1 MAFRRNAESNR
12 NALFGSN
19 SGAGKSSSFA
29 SSSARV
35 NNAVTT
41 SSSTSTSIP
50 KRTTPVS
57 RGLTGDAKIEKM
69 KEAESYRDKA
79 KKALTRSLFSSP
91 DPIAGAMFY
100 HRAAECYK
108 QCGENRLERLHR
120 IASGDCQMG
129 QGAYASAAAEYVRAA
144 ELVEISEET
153 LERKRAECVKLY
165 SDAAK
170 AWTEEGDKGKAG
182 GCLLKAGFAFLIGD
196 DEGSEQIGGASVNLG
211 KMNKDAIKSI
221 EAAIESHVPDP
232 LNRYHSFRTT
242 GHSAF
247 LDPNASPGDPIDD
260 ATLELCKH
268 HLVTSSFTH
277 ETLGKAVN
285 KFVEYGEY
293 KSALYAAGSVS
304 AVLESDGFSTISLS
318 RAYCVETI
326 LTLALGDVVA
336 ADKNFLE
343 VHLQNNNY
351 LSSRECKLAEDLI
364 RAIKSRNIAEL
375 DEARDINGAN
385 RTAISN
391 LDIVMRNVIAGLR
404 VSGAAK
410 AKPTS
415 SMNQTNSASTGS
427 NLQGEMDNLMNNMNL
442 EDEEDDDDIDLT

>member
-1 MAFRRNAESNR
+1 MR
-12 NALFGSN
+12 
-19 SGAGKSSSFA
+19 
-29 SSSARV
+29 
-35 NNAVTT
+35 
-41 SSSTSTSIP
+41 
-50 KRTTPVS
+50 
-57 RGLTGDAKIEKM
+57 
-69 KEAESYRDKA
+69 
-79 KKALTRSLFSSP
+79 
-91 DPIAGAMFY
+91 
-100 HRAAECYK
+100 H
-108 QCGENRLERLHR
+108 
-120 IASGDCQMG
+120 
-129 QGAYASAAAEYVRAA
+129 GAYASAAAEYVRAA

-153 LERKRAECVKLY
+153 LERKRAESVKLY
-165 SDAAK
+165 NDAAT
-170 AWTEEGDKGKAG
+170 AWKEEGDKGKAG

-196 DEGSEQIGGASVNLG
+196 DEGSEQIGGASVNLC

-232 LNRYHSFRTT
+232 LNRYRSFRTT
-242 GHSAF
+242 GHSDF

-375 DEARDINGAN
+375 DEARDINGTN

-391 LDIVMRNVIAGLR
+391 LDIVMRNVIAGLK

-415 SMNQTNSASTGS
+415 SMNQTNNASTQS

>member
-1 MAFRRNAESNR
+1 MAYRRNAESNR

-19 SGAGKSSSFA
+19 PSPSVGKSST
-29 SSSARV
+29 SSRPNVVSS
-35 NNAVTT
+35 
-41 SSSTSTSIP
+41 SSSTSTSVP
-50 KRTTPVS
+50 KKAVPVS

-69 KEAESYRDKA
+69 KEAEMYSEKA

-129 QGAYASAAAEYVRAA
+129 HGAYASAAAEYVRAA
-144 ELVEISEET
+144 ELALISDET
-153 LERKRAECVKLY
+153 IDRKRAECVKLY

-170 AWTEEGDKGKAG
+170 AWSEEGDKGKAG
-182 GCLLKAGFAFLIGD
+182 GCLLKAGFAFLIGN
-196 DEGSEQIGGASVNLG
+196 DEGSEQIGGTSVNLS
-211 KMNKDAIKSI
+211 KMNLDAIKAI
-221 EAAIESHVPDP
+221 EAAIERHVPDP
-232 LNRYHSFRTT
+232 LNRYRSYRTT
-242 GHSAF
+242 GKSEF
-247 LDPNASPGDPIDD
+247 LDPNASLGDPIDD

-304 AVLESDGFSTISLS
+304 AVLEQDGFSTISLS
-318 RAYCVETI
+318 RAYCIETI

-336 ADKNFLE
+336 ADKNFME

-364 RAIKSRNIAEL
+364 RAIKSRNIEDL
-375 DEARDINGAN
+375 DGARDIRGEN

-391 LDIVMRNVIAGLR
+391 LDVAMRNVIAGLR

-410 AKPTS
+410 AKPN
-415 SMNQTNSASTGS
+415 MNQTDPIVPGS
-427 NLQGEMDNLMNNMNL
+427 NLQGEMDDLMNNMNL
-442 EDEEDDDDIDLT
+442 GDEEDDDEIDLT

>member
-1 MAFRRNAESNR
+1 M
-12 NALFGSN
+12 
-19 SGAGKSSSFA
+19 
-29 SSSARV
+29 
-35 NNAVTT
+35 
-41 SSSTSTSIP
+41 
-50 KRTTPVS
+50 S

-242 GHSAF
+242 GHSDF

-442 EDEEDDDDIDLT
+442 EDEEDDEDRKSVV